1 MLHNLWGA
9 SVGRLL
15 LLLCLLLAAL
25 CPAAA
30 AGAAGRKKLII
41 DTDIFSDCD
50 DAGALLLAATS
61 PNVTLLGLNVNV
73 RSSYSALA
81 ASAILAHY
89 GQGSVPIGARRPLNS
104 DTFIDKFVYSLG
116 EFTSKIAYHWRSDAT
131 LLPWD
136 EGGGGAEQAEDP
148 VALYR
153 RLLAAAADGSVTVA
167 SVGFLANLSAL
178 LNSTAAD
185 GHSPLA
191 GPELVA
197 AKVAELVV
205 MGGQYP
211 SGREFNFF
219 GDDPSHAAH
228 VVRAWPGRIV
238 YSGAELGGAVFS
250 GGPLMEH
257 GPPSD
262 PVRAAYRYY
271 TYGEPRQSW
280 DPLTILYAIGGLGDT
295 FEYGAESGFNRVD
308 AADGS
313 NQWVPDASVTT
324 QRWLKLKVSNATAA
338 ATLDRLYL
346 DAAGRWAAAAAPP
359 GDGRRRSLLSGE
371 KGEL

>member
-1 MLHNLWGA
+1 MLRNLWGA
-9 SVGRLL
+9 LVARLL

-25 CPAAA
+25 CPVAAA
-30 AGAAGRKKLII
+30 AGKKNLII

-89 GQGSVPIGARRPLNS
+89 GQGSVPIGARRPLNG
-104 DTFIDKFVYSLG
+104 DTFVDKFFYSLG
-116 EFTSKIAYHWRSDAT
+116 EFTSKVAYHWRSNAT

-136 EGGGGAEQAEDP
+136 DGAEQAEDP

-197 AKVAELVV
+197 AKVAELV
-205 MGGQYP
+205 
-211 SGREFNFF
+211 
-219 GDDPSHAAH
+219 
-228 VVRAWPGRIV
+228 
-238 YSGAELGGAVFS
+238 
-250 GGPLMEH
+250 
-257 GPPSD
+257 
-262 PVRAAYRYY
+262 
-271 TYGEPRQSW
+271 SW
-280 DPLTILYAIGGLGDT
+280 DPLTVLYAISGLGDT
-295 FEYGAESGFNRVD
+295 FEYGAETGFNRVN
-308 AADGS
+308 ATDGS
-313 NQWVPDASVTT
+313 NQWVADPSVTT

-338 ATLDRLYL
+338 ETLDRLYL
-346 DAAGRWAAAAAPP
+346 DAAERWAATGSPSA
-359 GDGRRRSLLSGE
+359 DGRRRSLAMAFGE
-371 KGEL
+371 KAEL

>member
-1 MLHNLWGA
+1 MLCNLRGA
-9 SVGRLL
+9 LAARLL
-15 LLLCLLLAAL
+15 LLLALLLAAL

-30 AGAAGRKKLII
+30 KRKNLII

-89 GQGSVPIGARRPLNS
+89 GQGHVPIGARRPLNG
-104 DTFIDKFVYSLG
+104 DTFVDKFFWSLG
-116 EFTSKIAYHWRSDAT
+116 EFTSKVAYHWRSDAA

-136 EGGGGAEQAEDP
+136 GAAEQSEDP

-153 RLLAAAADGSVTVA
+153 RLLAAADDGSVTVA

-219 GDDPSHAAH
+219 GDDPSHTAH

-238 YSGAELGGAVFS
+238 YSGAELGGTVFS
-250 GGPLMEH
+250 GGPLMER
-257 GPPSD
+257 GPASD
-262 PVRAAYRYY
+262 PVGAAYRYY
-271 TYGEPRQSW
+271 TYGKPRQSW
-280 DPLTILYAIGGLGDT
+280 DPLTVLYATGGLGDT
-295 FEYGAESGFNRVD
+295 FEYGAESGFNRVN
-308 AADGS
+308 ATDGS
-313 NQWVPDASVTT
+313 NEWVADASVTT
-324 QRWLKLKVSNATAA
+324 QRWLKLKVSNVTAA
-338 ATLDRLYL
+338 ATLDRMYL
-346 DAAGRWAAAAAPP
+346 DAAERWATPASPSVTS
-359 GDGRRRSLLSGE
+359 RRRALLPSGE